1 MQKIKKMARTK
12 MIATMVADQRYQ
24 AVRAAAASSQ
34 WRRSQ
39 RRQRIS
45 VKNIEGRI
53 CGRSF
58 KTKRLLVQQRN
69 LDVKKDSKVAR
80 KMIVRTRTMFLAE
93 VTRIYY

>member
-12 MIATMVADQRYQ
+12 MIATIVADQRCQ
-24 AVRAAAASSQ
+24 AARAAAPSSQ

-39 RRQRIS
+39 PRQRIR

-53 CGRSF
+53 RGRSF

-69 LDVKKDSKVAR
+69 LDVKKTVKWLV
-80 KMIVRTRTMFLAE
+80 K
-93 VTRIYY
+93 